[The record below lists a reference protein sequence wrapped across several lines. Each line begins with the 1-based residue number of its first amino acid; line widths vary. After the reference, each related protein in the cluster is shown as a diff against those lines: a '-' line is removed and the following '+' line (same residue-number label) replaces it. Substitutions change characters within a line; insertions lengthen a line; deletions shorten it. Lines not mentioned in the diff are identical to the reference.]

1 MNASFL
7 VTMDSLATNN
17 GAVKKTA
24 ARASRRLF
32 GDRTSAPVDVLP
44 KKLPRSVAIRY
55 GTALSLVSVALL
67 ATLLV
72 ERLLVF
78 PYPFLFLFFGA
89 VMASAWF
96 GGMGAGLFAVLI
108 STLAVDYFFVPPF
121 HSWRISATAETYFVA
136 FVVCALV
143 ASWVSSSKKRSEEAL
158 QDARDQLEIRVSE
171 RSAALMR
178 TQTELARLSR
188 ALSMG
193 ELTASVAH
201 EISQPLTAV
210 VTNGNAC
217 LEWLSASPPNLL
229 KARQSAESIVQ
240 DGTRAGTVIARIR
253 ALFKK
258 EAPVKDWVDMNE
270 VIQELTVFLRH
281 EATSRDITIRTELT
295 AAMPPVKADRVQLQ
309 QVMLNLI
316 MNGMDAM
323 SGPSDGTKEL
333 VIRSRKDAT
342 DILVAVED
350 SGTGVAPEIADNI
363 FDPFFTTKAHG
374 IGMGLSISRSIVES
388 HDGRLWAAPNAN
400 RGAIFQFTLP
410 IGIQDSN
417 G

>member
-1 MNASFL
+1 
-7 VTMDSLATNN
+7 MDSLVTSS
-17 GAVKKTA
+17 GAVKKTPAA
-24 ARASRRLF
+24 ARPLF
-32 GDRTSAPVDVLP
+32 GHRMANSVDALR
-44 KKLPRSVAIRY
+44 KKQPRSLAVRY
-55 GTALSLVSVALL
+55 GTALSLVIAALL

-72 ERLLVF
+72 QRFLVF

-121 HSWRISATAETYFVA
+121 YSWRISATAETYFVA
-136 FVVCALV
+136 FVVCDLV
-143 ASWVSSSKKRSEEAL
+143 ASWVSSSKKRSEESL
-158 QDARDQLEIRVSE
+158 QEVRDQLEIRVSE

-178 TQTELARLSR
+178 TQAELAHLSR

-217 LEWLSASPPNLL
+217 LEWLAASPPNLL
-229 KARQSAESIVQ
+229 KARESAERIVQ

-253 ALFKK
+253 SLFKK
-258 EAPVKDWVDMNE
+258 EAPVKDWVNMNE
-270 VIQELTVFLRH
+270 VIQKLTVFFRH
-281 EATSRDITIRTELT
+281 EATSCEVTIRTELT
-295 AAMPPVKADRVQLQ
+295 ATIPLVKADRVQLQ

-323 SGPSDGTKEL
+323 STTGPAREL
-333 VIRSRKDAT
+333 VIRSRKDGN
-342 DILVAVED
+342 DILIAVED
-350 SGTGVAPEIADNI
+350 SGIGLDPEIADKV
-363 FDPFFTTKAHG
+363 FDPFFTTKPHG
-374 IGMGLSISRSIVES
+374 IGMGLSISRSIIES
-388 HDGRLWAAPNAN
+388 HEGRLWATPNAN
-400 RGAIFQFTLP
+400 GGTIFQFTLP
-410 IGIQDSN
+410 IQAQDSDE
-417 G
+417 